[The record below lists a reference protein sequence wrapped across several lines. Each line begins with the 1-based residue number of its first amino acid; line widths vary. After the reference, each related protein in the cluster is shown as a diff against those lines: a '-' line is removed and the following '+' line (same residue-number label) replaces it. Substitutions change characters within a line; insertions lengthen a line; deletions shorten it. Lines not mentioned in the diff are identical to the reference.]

1 MFPTLF
7 PLGIGGFEDSERKP
21 PVSFDTQANYFL
33 DLHDRRFRYH
43 YSFLFVV
50 FNIKQRRMQHLQVH
64 FTTSSKR
71 YASVTLKNLA
81 SRIDKEKFI
90 SSPSDDE
97 RKAFHLLK
105 EVNTVAARVPGS
117 QSTKVHIRNEIR
129 SYFGYFGLPHLF
141 FTFNPCAVHSPI
153 FQVIYGDNSF
163 QGLNAHLDWLVIL
176 WLGLIFF
183 EFSFKAAFQY
193 LLGWDFKTGKSTEC
207 GGIFGKLRAF
217 YGTVELTERGEFHGH
232 VELWI
237 LILNAGSVTFFVL

>member
-7 PLGIGGFEDSERKP
+7 SLGIGGFEDPKRKT
-21 PVSFDTQANYFL
+21 PVSFDTQANYYL

-43 YSFLFVV
+43 YSFLF
-50 FNIKQRRMQHLQVH
+50 RRMQHLQVH

-141 FTFNPCAVHSPI
+141 FTFNPCAVHNEN
-153 FQVIYGDNSF
+153 VN
-163 QGLNAHLDWLVIL
+163 LDSMVPNLVPRIERAFRL
-176 WLGLIFF
+176 
-183 EFSFKAAFQY
+183 APAFQY

-217 YGTVELTERGEFHGH
+217 YGTQLNTYP
-232 VELWI
+232 I
-237 LILNAGSVTFFVL
+237 KILNHDVKDLPYLLLFMI